1 MTANVR
7 IVVDNR
13 ASALKVP
20 NAALRWRP
28 AGAPTETQ
36 ARTDVPA
43 QGIFEELKPNEA
55 QKARLEEIFGDSQQK
70 FDRLRDVAN
79 EADRRRQ
86 MERIRAETNARIAE
100 ILTPEQRPA
109 WDRLLA
115 ASGGR
120 GPASG
125 RVYALDAGQ
134 LKAIDVR
141 LGLTDGSSTE
151 LVSGGLDEAAEVII
165 GVAEAGRGA
174 AVQAPSGGLPPGRF
188 F

>member
-1 MTANVR
+1 
-7 IVVDNR
+7 
-13 ASALKVP
+13 
-20 NAALRWRP
+20 
-28 AGAPTETQ
+28 
-36 ARTDVPA
+36 
-43 QGIFEELKPNEA
+43 
-55 QKARLEEIFGDSQQK
+55 
-70 FDRLRDVAN
+70 
-79 EADRRRQ
+79 

-120 GPASG
+120 GQSPSG

-151 LVSGGLDEAAEVII
+151 VVSGGLEEAAEVII

-174 AVQAPSGGLPPGRF
+174 AVQAPSDGLPPGRF